1 MIWIGEKYLSHNR
14 VEYKLKKIILGV
26 LCASIFLT
34 GCSKQSDLRM
44 EYSGSEVI
52 NSTGINTYS
61 QAVSA
66 DFLSNSLAVVM
77 DDENAMENNDI
88 TAKAAFMINDT
99 TQEVLFANNVY
110 ERIYPASTTKL
121 LAALVTLK
129 YADLNEVATVSED
142 NAGITVYGAK
152 LCNFKKGD
160 QVTIETLL
168 NCLLV
173 YSGNDAGVVIAQH
186 MYGSEEAFVDEM
198 NKLAASIGATNT
210 HFVNSH
216 GLHDANHYT
225 TAYDMYLIFKECLK
239 YDKFLEIIQKPSYTA
254 TITGADSKVRTEI
267 YETTNMFLLGTR
279 EAPDGVTVFGGKT
292 GSTSDAGDCLVLY
305 SKTAEGSAYISAVF
319 KANGKTS
326 LYDQLTTLLRM
337 E

>member
-1 MIWIGEKYLSHNR
+1 M
-14 VEYKLKKIILGV
+14 EYKLKKIIVGV
-26 LCASIFLT
+26 LCISILLT
-34 GCSKQSDLRM
+34 GCSKHSDLRM
-44 EYSGSEVI
+44 EYRGSEVI

-66 DFLSNSLAVVM
+66 DFLSNALAVVM
-77 DDENAMENNDI
+77 EDENAMENKDI

-129 YADLNEVATVSED
+129 YANMNDIATVSED

-160 QVTIETLL
+160 TMSIETLL

-173 YSGNDAGVVIAQH
+173 YSGNDAGVVIAEH
-186 MYGSEEAFVDEM
+186 MYGSEEAFVEEM
-198 NKLAASIGATNT
+198 NELAASIGATNT
-210 HFVNSH
+210 HFMNSH

-239 YDKFLEIIQKPSYTA
+239 YDEFLKIVQQPTYTA
-254 TITGADSKVRTEI
+254 TITGADGEVRTESF
-267 YETTNMFLLGTR
+267 ETTNMFLLGTR
-279 EAPDGVTVFGGKT
+279 EAPEGVTVFGGKT
-292 GSTSDAGDCLVLY
+292 GSTSDAGDCLILY
-305 SKTAEGSAYISAVF
+305 STASEGDAYISAVF
-319 KANGKTS
+319 KAKGKTS

>member
-1 MIWIGEKYLSHNR
+1 MIWIGEKYLSLNR
-14 VEYKLKKIILGV
+14 VEYKLKKMILGV
-26 LCASIFLT
+26 LCTSILFT
-34 GCSKQSDLRM
+34 GCSKQSGLRM

-52 NSTGINTYS
+52 NSTGMNTYS
-61 QAVSA
+61 QAISA
-66 DFLSNSLAVVM
+66 DFLSNALAVVM
-77 DDENAMENNDI
+77 EDENTMVNEDI
-88 TAKAAFMINDT
+88 TANAAFMINDT

-121 LAALVTLK
+121 LSALVTLK
-129 YADLNEVATVSED
+129 YANMNDLVTVSED

-160 QVTIETLL
+160 TMTIETLL

-173 YSGNDAGVVIAQH
+173 YSGNDAGVAIAEH
-186 MYGSEEAFVDEM
+186 MYGSEAAFVDEM
-198 NKLAASIGATNT
+198 NRLAASIGATNT

-239 YDKFLEIIQKPSYTA
+239 YEEFVKIIEQPSYTA
-254 TITGADSKVRTEI
+254 MITGADGKVRTEV

-279 EAPDGVTVFGGKT
+279 EAPDGVTVYGGKT
-292 GSTSDAGDCLVLY
+292 GSTSDAGDCLILY
-305 SKTAEGSAYISAVF
+305 SKANEGDAYISAVF
-319 KANGKTS
+319 KAKGKTS